1 MRRLVITLVVMSL
14 AATAIADPPTNK
26 PNGSVKFVTADRVS
40 ARYYAPETGG
50 PSRPRFVTQRT
61 LAFEARLVALVE
73 EGDLDYQERHV
84 RTALD
89 LHVGRDLLAELPLEK
104 EPDAPTMTR
113 VSGALRQAMVDR
125 IGEEGITKA
134 AAAEGIGAAEVDA
147 FFRRDARAAIYVDR
161 AINPVLYPSENQ
173 LRDVFRTTANP
184 YRDRP
189 FDSIRA
195 DLSRWL
201 VAERVKSSELS
212 YLQTARSRVVLTY
225 P

>member
-1 MRRLVITLVVMSL
+1 MSL
-14 AATAIADPPTNK
+14 ARATIVALACALLGGTAIADPAPNK
-26 PNGSVKFVTADRVS
+26 ANFVTADRVA
-40 ARYYAPETGG
+40 ARWYAPETGG
-50 PSRPRFVTQRT
+50 PSRPRFVTERI
-61 LAFEARLVALVE
+61 LGFEARLVSLVE

-104 EPDAPTMTR
+104 EPDASTMTR
-113 VSGALRQAMVDR
+113 VSAALRQAMIDR
-125 IGEEGITKA
+125 IGEDGLTKA
-134 AAAEGIGAAEVDA
+134 AAAEGISAAEIGSL
-147 FFRRDARAAIYVDR
+147 FRRDARAAIYVDR
-161 AINPVLYPSENQ
+161 AINSVLSPSENQ

-189 FDSIRA
+189 FDSIRE

-201 VAERVKSSELS
+201 VSERVKSSELG
-212 YLQTARSRVVLTY
+212 YLQIARSRVVLTF

>member
-1 MRRLVITLVVMSL
+1 MSL
-14 AATAIADPPTNK
+14 ARVAAVALALSLLAGPAIADPATNK
-26 PNGSVKFVTADRVS
+26 PNFVTADRVA
-40 ARYYAPETGG
+40 ARWYAPETGG
-50 PSRPRFVTQRT
+50 SARPRFLTARA
-61 LAFEARLVALVE
+61 LAFEARLVSLVE

-113 VSGALRQAMVDR
+113 ISAALRQAMIDR
-125 IGEEGITKA
+125 IGEEGLANA
-134 AAAEGIGAAEVDA
+134 AAAEGIGAAEIEA
-147 FFRRDARAAIYVDR
+147 FFRRDARAAIYVER
-161 AINPVLYPSENQ
+161 AINFVLYPSENQ

-189 FDSIRA
+189 FDAVRA

-201 VAERVKSSELS
+201 VAERVKSSELG
-212 YLQTARSRVVLTY
+212 YLQTARSRVVLAY